1 MKANEGIKDRVIRMF
16 AGMVIAGI
24 GISLNSFWAVLGIPV
39 FLTGAL
45 GYCPLYSLMGIK
57 TFSKEELQ
65 EE

>member
-24 GISLNSFWAVLGIPV
+24 GISFNSFWAVLGIPV
-39 FLTGAL
+39 FLTGVL

-65 EE
+65 GE